1 MRKELKILLDFVMS
15 EQIIYDLLDAAEDF
29 DNITF
34 LATVFTA
41 IEKRFDFKIDG
52 LHDKLLEVVTFI
64 VDAGIDM
71 ENTN

>member
-15 EQIIYDLLDAAEDF
+15 EQIIKDLLAATEDF
-29 DNITF
+29 DNATF

-52 LHDKLLEVVTFI
+52 LHDKLLEVVKFI

>member
-15 EQIIYDLLDAAEDF
+15 EQIINDLLDATEDF
-29 DNITF
+29 DNGTF

-52 LHDKLLEVVTFI
+52 LHDKLLEVVKFI